1 MRFASSAFRSRMATV
16 SLLRTASS
24 ATPAAAHSV
33 SLTRRLV
40 AEGLGTALL
49 IAVVI
54 GTGIHASRLSG
65 GDATWTLLAQSL
77 AGGAGLCA
85 LLTAFG
91 PVSGAHLNP
100 AVTLSALVQ
109 GRLHWR
115 EALAY
120 AVAQALGAVLGVM
133 AAHAMYGM
141 PALSAGTHAATGPAL
156 RWSEAL
162 ATFGLIGVGIACGR
176 HAPKQLPLVVATYI
190 AAGYWFTASSSLAN
204 PALALACALTDGP
217 SGIRPGD
224 VLGYMLAQLVGA
236 LVATPLFGWLM
247 GASAAKASP
256 ATETSTPPLPL
267 SASRRTV

>member
-1 MRFASSAFRSRMATV
+1 MATV

-24 ATPAAAHSV
+24 ATPAAAPSV

-100 AVTLSALVQ
+100 AV
-109 GRLHWR
+109 
-115 EALAY
+115 
-120 AVAQALGAVLGVM
+120 
-133 AAHAMYGM
+133 
-141 PALSAGTHAATGPAL
+141 
-156 RWSEAL
+156 
-162 ATFGLIGVGIACGR
+162 
-176 HAPKQLPLVVATYI
+176 
-190 AAGYWFTASSSLAN
+190 
-204 PALALACALTDGP
+204 
-217 SGIRPGD
+217 
-224 VLGYMLAQLVGA
+224 
-236 LVATPLFGWLM
+236 
-247 GASAAKASP
+247 
-256 ATETSTPPLPL
+256 
-267 SASRRTV
+267 

>member
-1 MRFASSAFRSRMATV
+1 MATV
-16 SLLRTASS
+16 SPLRTASS
-24 ATPAAAHSV
+24 AAPAASASI
-33 SLTRRLV
+33 SLARRLV

-49 IAVVI
+49 IAAVI
-54 GTGIHASRLSG
+54 GTGIHANRLSG

-91 PVSGAHLNP
+91 PISGAHLNP

-109 GRLHWR
+109 GRLQWR

-120 AVAQALGAVLGVM
+120 GVAQALGAVLGVM

-141 PALSAGTHAATGPAL
+141 PALAAGTHVATGPAL
-156 RWSEAL
+156 WWSEAL
-162 ATFGLIGVGIACGR
+162 ATFGLMGVGIACGR

-224 VLGYMLAQLVGA
+224 VPGYMLAQLVGA

-247 GASAAKASP
+247 DARAAEASSATATPAK
-256 ATETSTPPLPL
+256 PLPL
-267 SASRRTV
+267 SARRRTV